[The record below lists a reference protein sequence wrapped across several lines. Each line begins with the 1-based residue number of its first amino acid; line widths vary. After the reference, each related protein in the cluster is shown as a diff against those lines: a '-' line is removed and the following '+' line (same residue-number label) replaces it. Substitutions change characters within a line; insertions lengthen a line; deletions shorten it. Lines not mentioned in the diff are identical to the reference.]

1 MRRGR
6 PKAALVLTPAEKSHL
21 EGLAK
26 ATAPEDG
33 VSKRAKIV
41 LLCAEGLENREVA
54 RRLGTSAHTVG
65 RWRAQFL
72 AAGVRGLQDAPNRG
86 GRRPLSDEQVD
97 DVVAIALE
105 ATSSGDT
112 PLSTRQMA
120 EASGVS
126 HNSVHQIWRS
136 FGIKPHRTTAFKLAA
151 DPLPIDKVWDVIGLY
166 LRPPVHVLVV
176 CIDEKSQVELVS
188 GVPPRL
194 PRRPRRATGEILG
207 SEGTGTVLLSELV
220 EVVAST
226 VSYNKSKRE
235 LYTEYG
241 GFLDQIESVAPT
253 HMDVHLVVDNYDGH
267 KAQKIREW
275 MTKRPRFELHLA
287 PTHDAWLDQVDRWFE
302 MSSSGQTKFNEHGS
316 EDSFQVAA
324 ADFLSTLDNLSKPFM
339 WTKSAQEIEAT
350 IARFARTPSPGDR

>member
-54 RRLGTSAHTVG
+54 RRVGTSAHTVG

-72 AAGVRGLQDAPNRG
+72 AAGVRGLQDTPNRG

-176 CIDEKSQVELVS
+176 CIDEKSQVEVVS

-194 PRRPRRATGEILG
+194 PRRPRRATGEVLG
-207 SEGTGTVLLSELV
+207 SDGTGTVLLSEPV

-226 VSYNKSKRE
+226 VSHNKSTRE
-235 LYTEYG
+235 RDTEYG

-275 MTKRPRFELHLA
+275 MAKRPRFQLHFA

-302 MSSSGQTKFNEHGS
+302 MSVPGQSNPYEHQSGA
-316 EDSFQVAA
+316 SFQAA
-324 ADFLSTLDNLSKPFM
+324 AVAFLAAPDERSKPFV
-339 WTKSAQEIEAT
+339 WTKTAQEIAAA
-350 IARFARTPSPGDR
+350 IALFVRTLSRGT